1 MRNTYFQDA
10 TYEQQI
16 RSITKDM
23 EPRIRASFL
32 ASMRDI
38 KSRAQMGILRNA
50 LRDNDI
56 QAAIDALNLDAAAFT
71 DMTSKVIETYGKSG
85 AATISQGRWINAD
98 GTRAVVR
105 YNSLSPRSEAWAR
118 DQSTRLAVG
127 LSSEAQAI
135 ARDVIADGYVFGR
148 NPDRIARDLV
158 GRIGASGRRVGGV
171 VGLDPQSA
179 KWVGNLRGYLES
191 DPKRALS
198 MKLNKRDKATLR
210 RMIDKDKTPNA
221 TQIDALLRRYENN
234 LLMVRGRRIARTETV
249 NAIEMGKYEAW
260 RQGLEKTGIPER
272 FIIRT
277 WVHTGRALMDR
288 PEHMM
293 MNGDEKRGLQSPHIM
308 PDGALLLHPHDNS
321 FGAGAR
327 HNINCEC
334 REDYRIDKVGLRAWR
349 EGGG

>member
-32 ASMRDI
+32 SSMRDI

-56 QAAIDALNLDAAAFT
+56 EAAINALNLDAAAYT
-71 DMTSKVIETYGKSG
+71 DMTSRVIEIYGKSG
-85 AATISQGRWINAD
+85 ESTISQGRWIYPD

-105 YNSLSPRSEAWAR
+105 YNSLSPRAEAWAR

-127 LSSEAQAI
+127 LSNEAQGV
-135 ARDVIADGYVFGR
+135 ARDVIADGYALGR
-148 NPDRIARDLV
+148 NTDRIARDLV
-158 GRIGASGRRVGGV
+158 GRIGASGRRTGGA
-171 VGLDPQSA
+171 VGLDSQSA
-179 KWVGNLRGYLES
+179 KWVGNLKQYLTT

-198 MKLNKRDKATLR
+198 MKLNKRDKDALR
-210 RMIDKDKTPNA
+210 RMIDAGKMPTNA
-221 TQIDALLRRYENN
+221 QVDALLRRYENN
-234 LLMVRGRRIARTETV
+234 LLMVRGRRIARTETI
-249 NAIEMGKYEAW
+249 NAIEAGKYEAW
-260 RQGLEKTGIPER
+260 RQGLDKTEIPER

-277 WVHTGRALMDR
+277 WVHTGRSAMDR
-288 PEHMM
+288 IEHIM
-293 MNGDEKRGLQSPHIM
+293 MNGDQRRGLQIPHVM
-308 PDGALLLHPHDNS
+308 PDGAEMMHPHDTS
-321 FGAGAR
+321 LGAGAR
-327 HNINCEC
+327 HVINCQC
-334 REDYRIDKVGLRAWR
+334 REDYSIDKAGLRAWR